1 MKHLT
6 FCALLAMGM
15 QTLGFSQYTMTVEA
29 TPATQEG
36 LTTYRFYVNM
46 SDATDR
52 MSAVYGND
60 EANMFIETPEGAFN
74 SAANT
79 AWNASGINP
88 AFLPVFP
95 ELADDTYAT
104 IGLTGPAAT
113 SGLAG
118 AADPAIVEDTS
129 QPVTPYF
136 LTNGATNLTSTTL
149 TGSSWY
155 ILNTAA
161 NGLPD
166 ENLQVII
173 LQVTTAGAISGT
185 LNYQV
190 FPLGAGANAEYY
202 SVPFTGAGTFGP
214 ECTNVGCT
222 DPQACNFD
230 PTACVP
236 DDSCTYIAAGACDC
250 DGNVLDAAG
259 VCGGDCMMDADGNGV
274 CDDVDIPGCI
284 NSSACNYNPEATVG
298 DGSCEFPATGTCCGG
313 GADLDEDGVC
323 DDEELLGCTDS
334 FACNYDASATEDD
347 DTCEYCSCAD
357 GAYTVTVEASPAIQ
371 AGLTTYRVY
380 VNLPNAGDFLSAVYS
395 NVDEPMEVHAPEGV
409 YNDPAS
415 TTWSASGIN
424 PALFVNFPNL
434 QDDSYATIGLT
445 TSATLLTGVEQ
456 DPSLAELDGA
466 VATFFTQDGA
476 TDLVSNTNPGSAWFV
491 LNGAANGYADADG
504 RVLIMQV
511 TTAGS
516 INGTVNYQVFGD
528 GDQDNDFSVTASF
541 DGEGTFGQ
549 TNVCGCMQAN
559 ACNYNPDA
567 TISDDSCEYES
578 CNGCMDET
586 ACNYDETAT
595 IDDGTN
601 CEYPDA
607 GYNCDGSCIDSNMN
621 DVCDF
626 DEEGCTDET
635 ACNYDDMAA
644 FEDGSCEYAEEYY
657 DCDGM
662 CLNDADG
669 DGVCDELEVLGCTDE
684 AACNYNEFATD
695 DDGMCEYPEQ
705 YYDCFGNCLNDADGD
720 GVCDELEVAGC
731 TDMEAC
737 NYNEL
742 ATDDDGSCLIIG
754 ESCDDG
760 DPNTINDVVTEDCE
774 CAGEVDGV
782 GENDMS
788 FVMFPNPAQGELTL
802 QINGYHTQATIQILD
817 AAGRVVLVETNLVLQ
832 GNKVLDVSNL
842 SSGTYNVMVSDE
854 RGVLVRRLS
863 IQH

>member
-274 CDDVDIPGCI
+274 CDDVDIPVCI

-334 FACNYDASATEDD
+334 FACH
-347 DTCEYCSCAD
+347 
-357 GAYTVTVEASPAIQ
+357 I
-371 AGLTTYRVY
+371 
-380 VNLPNAGDFLSAVYS
+380 
-395 NVDEPMEVHAPEGV
+395 
-409 YNDPAS
+409 
-415 TTWSASGIN
+415 
-424 PALFVNFPNL
+424 
-434 QDDSYATIGLT
+434 
-445 TSATLLTGVEQ
+445 
-456 DPSLAELDGA
+456 
-466 VATFFTQDGA
+466 
-476 TDLVSNTNPGSAWFV
+476 
-491 LNGAANGYADADG
+491 
-504 RVLIMQV
+504 
-511 TTAGS
+511 
-516 INGTVNYQVFGD
+516 
-528 GDQDNDFSVTASF
+528 
-541 DGEGTFGQ
+541 
-549 TNVCGCMQAN
+549 
-559 ACNYNPDA
+559 
-567 TISDDSCEYES
+567 
-578 CNGCMDET
+578 
-586 ACNYDETAT
+586 
-595 IDDGTN
+595 
-601 CEYPDA
+601 
-607 GYNCDGSCIDSNMN
+607 
-621 DVCDF
+621 
-626 DEEGCTDET
+626 
-635 ACNYDDMAA
+635 
-644 FEDGSCEYAEEYY
+644 
-657 DCDGM
+657 
-662 CLNDADG
+662 
-669 DGVCDELEVLGCTDE
+669 
-684 AACNYNEFATD
+684 
-695 DDGMCEYPEQ
+695 
-705 YYDCFGNCLNDADGD
+705 
-720 GVCDELEVAGC
+720 
-731 TDMEAC
+731 
-737 NYNEL
+737 
-742 ATDDDGSCLIIG
+742 
-754 ESCDDG
+754 
-760 DPNTINDVVTEDCE
+760 
-774 CAGEVDGV
+774 
-782 GENDMS
+782 
-788 FVMFPNPAQGELTL
+788 
-802 QINGYHTQATIQILD
+802 
-817 AAGRVVLVETNLVLQ
+817 
-832 GNKVLDVSNL
+832 
-842 SSGTYNVMVSDE
+842 
-854 RGVLVRRLS
+854 
-863 IQH
+863 